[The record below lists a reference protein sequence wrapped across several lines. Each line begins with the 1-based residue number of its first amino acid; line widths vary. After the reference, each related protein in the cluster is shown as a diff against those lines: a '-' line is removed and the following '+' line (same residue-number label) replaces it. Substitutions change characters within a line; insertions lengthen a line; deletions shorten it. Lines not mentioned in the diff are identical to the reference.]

1 MKILCLSDSL
11 GYRGGAER
19 QLSGL
24 VYFLYRKGY
33 DVQAAT
39 YLKQQNPS
47 VLELNYGLNYKCLD
61 ASGMLSKIVKVGRL
75 IRQNDFDTVIA
86 YKDGPTQVCCI
97 LKMLGFKF
105 NLIVSERNT
114 TTRLNIREWL
124 KFKSYRFANHIVP
137 NSYSQ
142 GKYIEK
148 HFPSLSRKINV
159 ITNYVD
165 TERFRPVDFVFSEIV
180 SCIVV
185 SSIKEQ
191 KNPLLFIDALKL
203 LKDKGVQIHVDWY
216 GSINNRHLY
225 DECQERIE
233 KHALGGYINILPS
246 SPSIH
251 EEYPKYELFC
261 LASFFEGF
269 PNTLCEAMS
278 CGLPVIASN
287 VCDNP
292 YILDG
297 GKYGLLCDPKDAS
310 SIAEAFEE
318 YIKNRRCRRD
328 ADGIAN
334 RKRIVSLCSE
344 EAFVNKYIDLIRR

>member
-24 VYFLYRKGY
+24 VYLLYRKGY

-142 GKYIEK
+142 GEYIKK
-148 HFPSLSRKINV
+148 HFPSLSGKISV
-159 ITNYVD
+159 VTNYVD
-165 TERFRPVDFVFSEIV
+165 TERFRPVDFVFPEIV

-191 KNPLLFIDALKL
+191 KNPLLFIEALNI
-203 LKDKGVQIHVDWY
+203 LKSKGVRIQVDWY
-216 GSINNRHLY
+216 GSINNRQLF
-225 DECQERIE
+225 DECHERI
-233 KHALGGYINILPS
+233 KKYNLQDYIKILPT
-246 SPSIH
+246 SPAIH

-261 LASFFEGF
+261 LPSFFEGF

-278 CGLPVIASN
+278 CGLPVIASD

-292 YILDG
+292 FILDNG
-297 GKYGLLCDPKDAS
+297 QYGMLCNPKDAN
-310 SIAEAFEE
+310 SIALAIED
-318 YIKNRRCRRD
+318 YIMKRRD
-328 ADGIAN
+328 N
-334 RKRIVSLCSE
+334 RKEESLRNRERIISMCSE
-344 EAFVNKYIDLIRR
+344 ESFVNKYIKLIEQ